1 MKLKSYTDERGGS
14 LIPIDLKSIPFKSK
28 RCFVISDVPKGCV
41 RGEHAH
47 YETCQFFICVSGQIE
62 MTLFDGKTEKNF
74 ILQSGESVVIDKLV
88 WGRQKYLT
96 GNETALVFC
105 STDYERKDY
114 IEKVDEFNRII
125 GI

>member
-14 LIPIDLKSIPFKSK
+14 LIPIDLKSIPFESK
-28 RCFVISDVPKGCV
+28 RCFIVSDVPKGSI

-47 YETCQFFICVSGQIE
+47 YETCQLFVCLSGQIE
-62 MTLFDGKTEKNF
+62 MTLFDGKVEKNF
-74 ILQSGESVVIDKLV
+74 TLRSGESAVIDKLV

-114 IEKVDEFNRII
+114 IENIDEFNKII

>member
-28 RCFVISDVPKGCV
+28 RCFIISDVPKGSV

-47 YETCQFFICVSGQIE
+47 YETCQLFTCLSGQIE
-62 MTLFDGKTEKNF
+62 MTLFNGKIEKNF
-74 ILQSGESVVIDKLV
+74 VLRSGESAVIDKLV

-96 GNETALVFC
+96 GNEIALVFC
-105 STDYERKDY
+105 SYRLRKKKIILKILTNL
-114 IEKVDEFNRII
+114 IE
-125 GI
+125 